1 MCNFLND
8 EWMETGNSFDSL
20 KEGIKK
26 MEEATE
32 IKEVPM
38 NDIYFLSVS
47 DLGTGYCAIPLHA
60 DECFKKTKASLSLR
74 KYPIDMDSYIKAGY
88 DGEIVTSAFQN
99 GLFMI
104 ESNKKLSTAKIKK
117 MIENG
122 SYVPVS
128 EKAMSTISNRISHF
142 GFGFFSERLIRDLS
156 ISSKFDK
163 PIPVSVISR
172 KDPDSGLKKVFA
184 VMSQKYAAIPQ
195 EVLIKMVNHLL
206 EKETSLGE
214 ALCSS
219 WSISHSVTRVYI
231 EFPEKEKEFTELYEL
246 PEPMIPG
253 IMLETSDIGD
263 CALRMRGYFR
273 FETNNFVNYMEEEY
287 ARIHSGTFDFSELI
301 DAVKTSIF
309 PKYCTY
315 PEHLAKLMT
324 IDITTEEMSPAD
336 KLKAITKVYRKMSK
350 EIGLVKAIGK
360 NREKNLISQM
370 IDSYDLESSTLNY
383 TAYDVAMD
391 FLSLP
396 SRIESANGSVVEA
409 ISKLA
414 PRVMTFKFEEK
425 EEELLLV

>member
-8 EWMETGNSFDSL
+8 EWMETGDNFDSL

-26 MEEATE
+26 MEKATE
-32 IKEVPM
+32 IEEVMM

-47 DLGTGYCAIPLHA
+47 DFGTEYCAIPLHA
-60 DECFKKTKASLSLR
+60 DECFRKTKASLSLK
-74 KYPIDMDSYIKAGY
+74 KYSIEPENYVKAGY
-88 DGEIVTSAFQN
+88 ESEDVAAAFQN
-99 GLFMI
+99 GLFMST
-104 ESNKKLSTAKIKK
+104 SNKKLSAAKIKK
-117 MIENG
+117 MIEDG

-184 VMSQKYAAIPQ
+184 VMSQKYTAISQ
-195 EVLIKMVNHLL
+195 EVLLKVVNDLL
-206 EKETSLGE
+206 KEETSLGE
-214 ALCSS
+214 AVCNS

-246 PEPMIPG
+246 LEPMIPG

-287 ARIHSGTFDFSELI
+287 ARIHSGVFDFSELV
-301 DAVKTSIF
+301 DAIKTSIF

-324 IDITTEEMSPAD
+324 MDITSEEMSPAD
-336 KLKAITKVYRKMSK
+336 KLKAITKVYRKMSR
-350 EIGLVKAIGK
+350 EIGLVRAIGK

-370 IDSYDLESSTLNY
+370 IDSYDVESKTLNY
-383 TAYDVAMD
+383 TAYDVVMD

-409 ISKLA
+409 LAKLA
-414 PRVMTFKFEEK
+414 PQIMTFNFQEK
-425 EEELLLV
+425 EEELLVV